1 VLYEHGRDVR
11 GDRSNIPG
19 YPYERALKNAANVR
33 GWIEGQFKV
42 VYPGF
47 DVEVLNAS
55 GRRVHGRTKVGDRT
69 RYLPGRLTPPRHTQL
84 AVEERERR

>member
-1 VLYEHGRDVR
+1 LSVVTSTGALEGFRVHVLYEHGRDVR

-33 GWIEGQFKV
+33 GWIEGRFKV

-55 GRRVHGRTKVGDRT
+55 GRRVHGRTKLATVRDT
-69 RYLPGRLTPPRHTQL
+69 YLDD
-84 AVEERERR
+84 